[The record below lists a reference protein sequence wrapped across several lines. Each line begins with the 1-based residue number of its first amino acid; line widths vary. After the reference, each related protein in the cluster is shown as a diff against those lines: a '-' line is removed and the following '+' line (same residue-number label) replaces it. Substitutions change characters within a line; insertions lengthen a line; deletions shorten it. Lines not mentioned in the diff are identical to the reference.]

1 LQILAN
7 AADIKAVEKHINKC
21 FDNIFGLI
29 LLDTG
34 GIPDIGGMKSGEGEE
49 VEFQRIKVRSN
60 GVEVWMKQ
68 VENYMQ

>member
-49 VEFQRIKVRSN
+49 VEFQAVGTSEKDQRS
-60 GVEVWMKQ
+60 VEQLLLRKH
-68 VENYMQ
+68 